1 MDTVT
6 TVDQS
11 ARSVVSWG
19 AVLAGGIASAALSL
33 FLLAL
38 GAGIGF
44 SIVSPWAGEGV
55 SATTFHVSAGVY
67 LIAVSML
74 ASAVGGYLAG
84 RLRAHWT
91 TVHNDE
97 VYFRDT
103 AHGLL
108 AWAVALVLG
117 VTALGAASTHIAAG
131 LSAGLGPAASTAATT
146 AQNNPNDIF
155 IDRLL
160 RRDPAAGAGP
170 TQIGVGSASSSD
182 ANAAADNSRGEL
194 TRLLTPTLRKRGGE
208 LSPADRTY
216 VVKVVAARTGV
227 SEADAQKRMT
237 EVVAEAKVAAD
248 EARKA
253 AAKTMLWIAASM
265 LAGAVAAM
273 LGATEGGVLRDSK
286 WYEPGWRAVTV
297 RNH

>member
-1 MDTVT
+1 MDTIT

-11 ARSVVSWG
+11 DASVVSWG
-19 AVLAGGIASAALSL
+19 AVIAGGVASAALSL

-38 GAGIGF
+38 GVGIGF
-44 SIVSPWAGEGV
+44 SIVSPWADEGV

-67 LIAVSML
+67 LVAVSML
-74 ASAVGGYLAG
+74 SSAVGGYLAG
-84 RLRAHWT
+84 RLRLRWAA
-91 TVHNDE
+91 VHNDE
-97 VYFRDT
+97 IYFRDT

-108 AWAVALVLG
+108 AWAVALVFG
-117 VTALGAASTHIAAG
+117 ATALGAATSHIVAG
-131 LSAGLGPAASTAATT
+131 ASSGLAPGASAAATN
-146 AQNNPNDIF
+146 AQANPNDIYL
-155 IDRLL
+155 DKLL
-160 RRDPAAGAGP
+160 RRDPASGPAP

-182 ANAAADNSRGEL
+182 ASASASESREELGRLVAPTFRKSGEL
-194 TRLLTPTLRKRGGE
+194 L
-208 LSPADRTY
+208 PADRTY
-216 VVKVVAARTGV
+216 VVKLVAARTGL
-227 SEADAQKRMT
+227 SEADAQKRVT

-248 EARKA
+248 QARKA
-253 AAKTMLWIAASM
+253 AAKLMLWIAASM